1 MSSEQAL
8 IKAKDKEI
16 EILRR
21 RLEGL
26 VVKDDGQSEGS
37 VNADQV
43 QNVRPVINSP
53 ANLQLADSVAA
64 MEARKNRLHTQLA
77 KLNTQVLTSELPRAG
92 PKRRRISDLYSV
104 MGASRVGLGSPKQK
118 ALDNRRAV
126 SSALRMPQVME
137 DEMPAIHTQLEGVG
151 AKVS

>member
-26 VVKDDGQSEGS
+26 VVKEDGRSEGS

-43 QNVRPVINSP
+43 QNVRPRT
-53 ANLQLADSVAA
+53 
-64 MEARKNRLHTQLA
+64 E
-77 KLNTQVLTSELPRAG
+77 
-92 PKRRRISDLYSV
+92 
-104 MGASRVGLGSPKQK
+104 
-118 ALDNRRAV
+118 
-126 SSALRMPQVME
+126 
-137 DEMPAIHTQLEGVG
+137 
-151 AKVS
+151 

>member
-26 VVKDDGQSEGS
+26 VVKEDGQSEGS

-43 QNVRPVINSP
+43 QNV
-53 ANLQLADSVAA
+53 
-64 MEARKNRLHTQLA
+64 
-77 KLNTQVLTSELPRAG
+77 NTLP
-92 PKRRRISDLYSV
+92 I
-104 MGASRVGLGSPKQK
+104 
-118 ALDNRRAV
+118 
-126 SSALRMPQVME
+126 
-137 DEMPAIHTQLEGVG
+137 I
-151 AKVS
+151 

>member
-26 VVKDDGQSEGS
+26 VKDDAPSEGS

-43 QNVRPVINSP
+43 QNVS
-53 ANLQLADSVAA
+53 
-64 MEARKNRLHTQLA
+64 T
-77 KLNTQVLTSELPRAG
+77 
-92 PKRRRISDLYSV
+92 
-104 MGASRVGLGSPKQK
+104 
-118 ALDNRRAV
+118 
-126 SSALRMPQVME
+126 
-137 DEMPAIHTQLEGVG
+137 
-151 AKVS
+151 

>member
-26 VVKDDGQSEGS
+26 VVKDNGQSEGS

-43 QNVRPVINSP
+43 QNVRPV
-53 ANLQLADSVAA
+53 ANAPLILSLPTPSQPWKHARIDSTP
-64 MEARKNRLHTQLA
+64 NWPS
-77 KLNTQVLTSELPRAG
+77 LT
-92 PKRRRISDLYSV
+92 PKS
-104 MGASRVGLGSPKQK
+104 
-118 ALDNRRAV
+118 
-126 SSALRMPQVME
+126 
-137 DEMPAIHTQLEGVG
+137 
-151 AKVS
+151 

>member
-26 VVKDDGQSEGS
+26 VVKENGQSEGS

-43 QNVRPVINSP
+43 QNVRPVVECP
-53 ANLQLADSVAA
+53 ADPQLAD
-64 MEARKNRLHTQLA
+64 
-77 KLNTQVLTSELPRAG
+77 
-92 PKRRRISDLYSV
+92 
-104 MGASRVGLGSPKQK
+104 
-118 ALDNRRAV
+118 
-126 SSALRMPQVME
+126 
-137 DEMPAIHTQLEGVG
+137 
-151 AKVS
+151 

>member
-26 VVKDDGQSEGS
+26 VKDDGQSDIS

-43 QNVRPVINSP
+43 QNVSIFPYILP
-53 ANLQLADSVAA
+53 QCADLSAGRFSRCDGSSQEQA
-64 MEARKNRLHTQLA
+64 SYSASQA
-77 KLNTQVLTSELPRAG
+77 QYTSL
-92 PKRRRISDLYSV
+92 DL
-104 MGASRVGLGSPKQK
+104 
-118 ALDNRRAV
+118 
-126 SSALRMPQVME
+126 
-137 DEMPAIHTQLEGVG
+137 
-151 AKVS
+151 